1 VYLVKAQH
9 SKTKRKNKNTM
20 NQKLNARGGSLLKAA
35 IAVAGIVLAVAGASA
50 QEIHLKVRDVATD
63 QSSPAFVASAR
74 GGVRQRP
81 ALSAGAHRIIQFD
94 HAPGV
99 ADIEGLLAAGF
110 KVVGMVPDNAVSVV
124 APEKF
129 NGQYAS
135 AKWIGQL
142 EASDKISPQLNY
154 LAPGK
159 SAPAGNPAVEVV
171 VEFHA
176 DVTAAA
182 QQAVAIATG
191 VTLLHPTVLVSAHML
206 ATATWAQIQTLAE
219 RDEVSYLF
227 PADPSLASGTD
238 LMPCAGMLTTVGT
251 IGQYANI
258 VHGWDLD
265 SDGTLRLGYFFGQ
278 LTPKVPA
285 ATVESEILRALQTW
299 SNVTNVVFT
308 QAQTA
313 AAVHTI
319 LIEFES
325 GSHGDAYPFDP
336 AGAILAHTFYP
347 VPLNP
352 EPLAGDMHLNEA
364 VNWHA
369 GSDIDIYSVALHELG
384 HALGLGHTDTPGD
397 VMYPYYRRG
406 MQLSNHDIGAVQSLY
421 GLPGGSP
428 APVAPITVAPVTPA
442 PTPTPAPPAMSL
454 TLNAVPAP
462 GQAAQASISGTVAG
476 GTPPLTIDWQ
486 TDHGFSG
493 AATLGQG
500 GFWTASGINLVAGAN
515 TISVTVF
522 DSAQKT
528 VSQSELVTRLASPP
542 AASTGPIAIHF
553 TSPTA
558 AVVTHSGATI
568 SLAGTASGGTGIAS
582 VTWQTSGGATGSASG
597 TGPWVATNVP
607 LFVGSNTIVVRAFD
621 GTGNSAWA
629 SLVVVRNN

>member
-1 VYLVKAQH
+1 M
-9 SKTKRKNKNTM
+9 SKTF
-20 NQKLNARGGSLLKAA
+20 NARPGSLLKAA
-35 IAVAGIVLAVAGASA
+35 IVIAGIVVATASGSA
-50 QEIHLKVRDVATD
+50 QEIHLKVRDVATEE
-63 QSSPAFVASAR
+63 SSPAMSANAR
-74 GGVRQRP
+74 STRQRP
-81 ALSAGAHRIIQFD
+81 ALTAGTHRIIQFD

-99 ADIEGLLAAGF
+99 ADIEALLAAGF

-124 APEKF
+124 VPEKF
-129 NGQYAS
+129 TGPGQYAA

-142 EASDKISPQLNY
+142 EVSDKISPQLNY

-176 DVTAAA
+176 DVTADA
-182 QQAVAIATG
+182 QQAVSVATG
-191 VTLLHPTVLVSAHML
+191 IRLLHPQVLVAVNAI

-219 RDEVSYLF
+219 RDEVSYIF
-227 PADPSLASGTD
+227 PADPSLATGTD
-238 LMPCAGMLTTVGT
+238 LLPCAGMLTTVGT

-285 ATVESEILRALQTW
+285 ATVESEILRALQAW
-299 SNVTNVVFT
+299 SNVTNVVFS

-325 GSHGDAYPFDP
+325 GAHGDAYPFDP
-336 AGAILAHTFYP
+336 AGAVLAHTFYP

-406 MQLSNHDIGAVQSLY
+406 MQLSKHDIGAVQSLY
-421 GLPGGSP
+421 GLPGGSTNT
-428 APVAPITVAPVTPA
+428 VAPITLAPVISTPA
-442 PTPTPAPPAMSL
+442 PTPTPTSNPMPTPAPAAMSL
-454 TLNAVPAP
+454 MLNAVPAP
-462 GQAAQASISGTVAG
+462 GQAAQTSISGTITG
-476 GTPPLTIDWQ
+476 GTAPLTIDWQ

-493 AATLGQG
+493 EATLGANG
-500 GFWTASGINLVAGAN
+500 YWSASDINLVAGAN
-515 TISVTVF
+515 TISVTVY
-522 DSAQKT
+522 DAAKRVVSKSSWSPAWRLRPPPAPAP
-528 VSQSELVTRLASPP
+528 SQSTTSRPPPQWSRTRALPSRSRERRR
-542 AASTGPIAIHF
+542 AAP
-553 TSPTA
+553 
-558 AVVTHSGATI
+558 
-568 SLAGTASGGTGIAS
+568 
-582 VTWQTSGGATGSASG
+582 GSQA
-597 TGPWVATNVP
+597 
-607 LFVGSNTIVVRAFD
+607 
-621 GTGNSAWA
+621 
-629 SLVVVRNN
+629 